1 MMKWII
7 ACAVLLTC
15 ASCWP
20 TSVSFRDT
28 GSMPPEWRSFSVKT
42 LDNNAPSL
50 PLSYAATL
58 TEAIKD
64 GVQNRTRLKLSP
76 VKDSCQI
83 VIEGAVVSATP
94 PTPIALQANDN
105 AAKNRVTVNASFTI
119 YITAPKADKMVMTS
133 SRFADYDANQDAAAV
148 EAQLLEEITNQ
159 IVQDVIN
166 KLLSNW

>member
-1 MMKWII
+1 MKWII
-7 ACAVLLTC
+7 AYTLLMTC
-15 ASCWP
+15 AACWP

-28 GSMPPEWRSFSVKT
+28 GSMPPEWKNFTVKT
-42 LDNNAPSL
+42 LTNNAPSL

-58 TEAIKD
+58 TESIKD
-64 GVQNRTRLKLSP
+64 GVQNRTRLKLNP
-76 VKDSCQI
+76 LQDSCQ
-83 VIEGAVVSATP
+83 VLIEGAILSATA

-119 YITAPKADKMVMTS
+119 YITAPKPDKMMLTS
-133 SRFADYDANQDAAAV
+133 SRFADYDATQDAAAV
-148 EAQLLEEITNQ
+148 ESQLLEEITNQ